1 MIWLDVGMSATNFI
15 CKAVLGVDIVLFEV
29 HFDWPV
35 DNDKH
40 VDVQVAHCV
49 REQLN
54 SSIPEV
60 PREYSKHDAENEEE
74 VNNLSAT
81 VSDFACTRN
90 FLISQADAA
99 HSHGNH
105 ELNIVEDEE
114 AECDDDGPKVGINLS
129 LTSDLIE
136 NAV

>member
-15 CKAVLGVDIVLFEV
+15 CMAVLGVDIVLFEV

-60 PREYSKHDAENEEE
+60 PREHPKHDAENEEE
-74 VNNLSAT
+74 VNNLPAA
-81 VSDFACTRN
+81 VSDFARSRN
-90 FLISQADAA
+90 FLISQAEAA

-105 ELNIVEDEE
+105 ELDVIEDEE
-114 AECDDDGPKVGINLS
+114 AECDDDGPEVGVDLS

-136 NAV
+136 DAV

>member
-1 MIWLDVGMSATNFI
+1 MSATNFI

-60 PREYSKHDAENEEE
+60 PREHPKDDAENEEE
-74 VNNLSAT
+74 VNNLPAA
-81 VSDFACTRN
+81 VSDFARSRN
-90 FLISQADAA
+90 FLISQAEAA

-105 ELNIVEDEE
+105 ELDVTKDEK
-114 AECDDDGPKVGINLS
+114 AERDDDRPEVGVDLS

-136 NAV
+136 DAV